1 MHTPKLTVVVPC
13 WNCEK
18 YIAQLLNC
26 ILNQSFQDWR
36 LLLIDDHSTDNTAVV
51 VKGFS
56 KKRPTYC
63 ISFKESP
70 AQRCANV
77 QKHGAEFSERF

>member
-56 KKRPTYC
+56 KKDGTY
-63 ISFKESP
+63 IQSDT
-70 AQRCANV
+70 
-77 QKHGAEFSERF
+77 

>member
-56 KKRPTYC
+56 KKDQ
-63 ISFKESP
+63 SFKESP